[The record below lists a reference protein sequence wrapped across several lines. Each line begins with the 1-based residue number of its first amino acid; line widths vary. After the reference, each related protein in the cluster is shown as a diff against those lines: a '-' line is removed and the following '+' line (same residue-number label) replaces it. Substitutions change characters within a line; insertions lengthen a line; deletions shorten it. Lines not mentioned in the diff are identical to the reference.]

1 MATFEDDISIG
12 HAGPGDVDGITA
24 LFVEDMHDLGEHP
37 DPAELRETAAAMVER
52 NGTDVFISV
61 ARAAD
66 DRILGVVAANVFLS
80 IKFPGRALWIEELYV
95 SPAMRRRGLAKRL
108 VTELLARA
116 EGAGIRGVE
125 LEAYHMNTAAA
136 VLYRSL
142 GFRRLAR
149 ERYSFD
155 MKDWDGEDA

>member
-1 MATFEDDISIG
+1 MATFEDEIWIGPATPADI
-12 HAGPGDVDGITA
+12 DGITA
-24 LFVEDMHDLGEHP
+24 LFLEDMRDLGEQP
-37 DPAELRETAAAMVER
+37 DPTELRATAAAMVER
-52 NGTDVFISV
+52 NGNDVLISV
-61 ARAAD
+61 ARTVAD
-66 DRILGVVAANVFLS
+66 RVVGVVAANVFLS
-80 IKFPGRALWIEELYV
+80 IKFPGLALWIEELYV
-95 SPAMRRRGLAKRL
+95 APAMRRRGLAKRL